1 MKKIILLI
9 FLTYMTTC
17 LVKAQQDPHYC
28 HFMFLQPSYNPA
40 YCGTEGMINAVAVNR
55 TQWAGMTGSPNTTT
69 LSVDAP
75 VNFLGTHSGVG
86 LTISNDVVGYE
97 KNFLAK
103 FAYAY
108 HINVGTGLLSI
119 GVDAGLYNKTID
131 GDWQFP
137 DEPESIFGGK
147 TRKMVFDLGAGLL
160 YKVENLTLG
169 FSSVHA
175 LEPEIDFSE
184 DGKTYL
190 ARHYYFTG
198 AYNIPLA
205 NALLDLTPNVI
216 AMSDGN
222 TLQFDI
228 NINILYNKKILGG
241 VTYRNKDAI
250 ALLAG
255 LTIMNDFRVGLAYEL
270 GVSKLRKTNIGS
282 FEVMLGYA
290 FMPERS
296 KPAQKSRSVRFL

>member
-1 MKKIILLI
+1 M
-9 FLTYMTTC
+9 
-17 LVKAQQDPHYC
+17 AQQDPHYC
-28 HFMFLQPSYNPA
+28 HFMFIQPSYNPA
-40 YCGTEGMINAVAVNR
+40 YCGTEGMINAVAINR

-75 VNFLGTHSGVG
+75 VNFGGTKSGVG
-86 LTISNDVVGYE
+86 LTISNDKIGFE
-97 KNFLAK
+97 NNFIAK
-103 FAYAY
+103 LAYAY
-108 HINVGTGLLSI
+108 HINIGTGLLSI
-119 GVDAGLYNKTID
+119 GADAGLYNKNID

-137 DEPESIFGGK
+137 DEPENIFAGK
-147 TRKMVFDLGAGLL
+147 TRKMIFDLGAGVV

-169 FSSVHA
+169 LSTVHA

-198 AYNIPLA
+198 AYNISLA
-205 NALLDLTPNVI
+205 DALLDLTPNVI

-241 VTYRNKDAI
+241 VTYRNKDAV

-290 FMPERS
+290 FMPEKS
-296 KPAQKSRSVRFL
+296 KPAQKSRSVRYL